1 VNAAR
6 RTITIQP
13 DRLAVCRLDPDT
25 PLPAWLFHA
34 ESHFLSLTRTREES
48 SIVCPEDDLPPSL
61 TRVERGWRA
70 LKLEGPIPF
79 DETGVLAGLASP
91 LAEAGVPLFALSTF
105 DTDYVLVRERDL
117 ARAREALSVRYLVR
131 EA

>member
-1 VNAAR
+1 MSAVR
-6 RTITIQP
+6 RTISVQP
-13 DRLAVCRLDPDT
+13 DRLAVCRLAADA

-34 ESHFLSLTRTREES
+34 ESHFLSLTRTLEET

-61 TRVERGWRA
+61 TRAKRGWRA

-79 DETGVLAGLASP
+79 EEAGVLAGIAAP
-91 LAEAGVPLFALSTF
+91 LAEAGIPLFALSTF

-117 ARAREALSVRYLVR
+117 ARAREVLGSRYTVR
-131 EA
+131 EG